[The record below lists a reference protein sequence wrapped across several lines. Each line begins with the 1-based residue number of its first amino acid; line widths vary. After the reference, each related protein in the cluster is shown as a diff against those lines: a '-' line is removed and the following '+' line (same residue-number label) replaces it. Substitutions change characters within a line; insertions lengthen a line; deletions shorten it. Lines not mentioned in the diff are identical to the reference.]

1 MWRLRDGAWWGDGGG
16 MGAVGWGME
25 PADIID
31 ECAILFS
38 CVRM

>member
-1 MWRLRDGAWWGDGGG
+1 MGRGGG
-16 MGAVGWGME
+16 MVGGWGME